1 MDTNRDRRNMQVL
14 NRKELKRLP
23 INLRKKAIRE
33 ARNMAGMQKQIPQRQ
48 RRPRAQQNDFERAEH
63 NAMLHATNQK
73 LQEILANF
81 TELNDISYDCTPAEL
96 RGKVRWTK
104 ALFVVKTMLCG
115 EFVAA
120 FIRLRLEPLSKT
132 DRDSFYSAWTPIGFS
147 CHSIS
152 ADCRFRH
159 NPFVLVTYCR
169 EKVLIG
175 LSRTTDCYAS
185 QPINITVN
193 RQFSYCSLYF
203 IITDSSRRGTW
214 HNYICATWW
223 SQHTSNCGE

>member
-96 RGKVRWTK
+96 RGKVR
-104 ALFVVKTMLCG
+104 
-115 EFVAA
+115 
-120 FIRLRLEPLSKT
+120 
-132 DRDSFYSAWTPIGFS
+132 
-147 CHSIS
+147 
-152 ADCRFRH
+152 
-159 NPFVLVTYCR
+159 
-169 EKVLIG
+169 
-175 LSRTTDCYAS
+175 
-185 QPINITVN
+185 
-193 RQFSYCSLYF
+193 
-203 IITDSSRRGTW
+203 
-214 HNYICATWW
+214 
-223 SQHTSNCGE
+223 

>member
-96 RGKVRWTK
+96 RGKVRWK
-104 ALFVVKTMLCG
+104 HFVWWKQCCVGNSSPRLSGYGLNPCQKLI
-115 EFVAA
+115 V
-120 FIRLRLEPLSKT
+120 IR
-132 DRDSFYSAWTPIGFS
+132 
-147 CHSIS
+147 SIV
-152 ADCRFRH
+152 H
-159 NPFVLVTYCR
+159 GP
-169 EKVLIG
+169 
-175 LSRTTDCYAS
+175 
-185 QPINITVN
+185 Q
-193 RQFSYCSLYF
+193 
-203 IITDSSRRGTW
+203 
-214 HNYICATWW
+214 
-223 SQHTSNCGE
+223 